1 MKKLA
6 VSLLSLSLITSCS
19 STNTNNMNIIEE
31 SFSFTSYKEEVI
43 VIKTYEEFTSKVS
56 NYEEIKGIDEDYF
69 IDYDLVSIFIT
80 SNAEEANNGI
90 EFIKMEEINNKYC
103 FTFETYIKDEATDLA
118 FFINDINF
126 KISKEYNLSKE
137 NITVN
142 VIRKIGKNK

>member
-6 VSLLSLSLITSCS
+6 VSLLYLSLITSCS

-56 NYEEIKGIDEDYF
+56 NHKEIKGIDEAYF
-69 IDYDLVSIFIT
+69 INYDLVSIFVT

-90 EFIKMEEINNKYC
+90 KFIKIEEVNNKYC

-126 KISKEYNLSKE
+126 KISKEYNLSKD
-137 NITVN
+137 NITVD

>member
-1 MKKLA
+1 MNKLA

>member
-1 MKKLA
+1 MKKLT

-56 NYEEIKGIDEDYF
+56 NYKEIKGIDEDYF
-69 IDYDLVSIFIT
+69 IDYNLVSIFIT

-90 EFIKMEEINNKYC
+90 EFIKMEEINNNYY

-142 VIRKIGKNK
+142 VIRKIRKNN

>member
-6 VSLLSLSLITSCS
+6 VSLLYLSLITSCS

-56 NYEEIKGIDEDYF
+56 NHKEIKGIDEAYF
-69 IDYDLVSIFIT
+69 INYDLVSIFVT

-90 EFIKMEEINNKYC
+90 KFIKIEEVNNKYC
-103 FTFETYIKDEATDLA
+103 FTF
-118 FFINDINF
+118 
-126 KISKEYNLSKE
+126 
-137 NITVN
+137 
-142 VIRKIGKNK
+142 